1 MTSPQL
7 WFDPVNGKLQSG
19 PCKYN
24 FIDYNTNSFNP
35 STEPEGRVWWNS
47 DDHCP
52 NASSGMG
59 PVLQVGQE
67 NWLPY
72 SIGKN
77 DTGDTIPDGTVVY
90 LCESGGIVCIAPA
103 NSRDPDIVEKVVG
116 ITTDEIL
123 DGETGIVTTYG
134 LVRGMDTSEWDVGAT
149 VYVSPTNNG
158 ELTDIRPTEG
168 DWPIPLCEVI
178 VSDDEDGVLF
188 VKYLQIFDPD
198 DIKNATGFPQQNAA
212 VKQSDVSFT
221 NIDRTLSIA
230 PNTGGGYTS
239 FYIWQLG
246 VKYLF
251 TETQTVQIGV
261 AEGTY
266 WIYFDEG
273 VLTYSY
279 NPSIGDQSILV
290 RDKVLVAMVYWDA
303 ENEEAII
310 IGDER
315 HGHIMSS
322 DTHAYFHFVDGAR
335 WLNGLTL
342 NSIIVGQSGDT
353 DSDAQFGVDS
363 GTVTDEDL
371 LNIVGDITSTTGLPI
386 FYLSGANGYLRRNDD
401 EVGFSVLSDNPGSPD
416 DGRLVWNNQN
426 AGGTGVWGLTEVGSN
441 DYVLCHVFATNSK
454 QDPVIA
460 FVGQGDYATRGQ
472 ARAGATTEI
481 STIQTNYPSPELVP
495 LATVIYRTR
504 DNSNN
509 AVKAN
514 TESTEEGEDYVDWRT
529 TELTPGSS
537 PSAHPNLSTLTWL
550 DAGHSSS
557 NLVNEFAGFNTS
569 GIATLFTESDYALID
584 GSRPFSEVVQQS
596 STSTG
601 RVTLKDSPGDEARIY
616 WGSDVDE
623 DKYMEMGAYAGVNNI
638 DTKTRDLVILSDAGD
653 IVTFDAT
660 TLQSTF
666 DGDIIADKLISDVW
680 ESASA
685 STSSIYFQSGTWYIK
700 TNNIDIASFDSTS
713 CMNVYCN
720 LVMNANNITDVGTVF
735 VDSIDLGS
743 QIITDGEMTG
753 DWQLTTSG
761 AELKVGADYFGFND
775 GIIRAQDWYG
785 FTWTMDDFGGD
796 FTGIYFATGQINFQ
810 AVGISIFDFDGGSGG
825 QYHFRVDGDFHGNDI
840 ESVGTLSVDFI
851 ELVAPIEGDIITIKT
866 RDDGFT
872 GSNTLYLGND
882 ANTGDAYLTVANT
895 GHGESKINQD
905 VRTFGSPTFAGLTV
919 TGGVEFGTLDLTG
932 SPFGGDIVL
941 DVQGTTGPD
950 GFPGQVTAGDSINLI
965 CGDGN
970 DCYSTK
976 AGTGGVFTLQFGLGG
991 ADLGGGSAGDD
1002 GSLIIQTRLATICEI
1017 TTTLADFQ
1025 GIDITTTG
1033 AITATNYT
1041 ATSTVHTNTIKDYS
1055 GGVTTI
1061 DNDTVI
1067 VGDLDVSDLIEM
1079 AITTSTV
1086 GQITQDGIRIF
1097 HTFTP
1102 DDQVAFWNNI
1112 FIGENSGNFSMNN
1125 ISSAT
1130 HGTGNVGIGANTLDA
1145 LTTGFYNFA
1154 IGTNAGSG
1162 ITTGE
1167 SNVNIGHQAGLQT
1180 TTGSSNVL
1188 IGRDAGVIGNKTS
1201 CVGIGRD
1208 TLRNSGSRSVGIGGF
1223 AGKDCTG
1230 TDNIFLGYAAGYHL
1244 TTDIDTLIIG
1254 NQFYADRATELS
1266 DSIIVGIMDAAKE
1279 NQTLN
1284 LNANVTVSEKLM
1296 VDAYDTDEDFSNN
1309 LVVVSNADS
1318 GGINLRSQR
1327 GNTGDYHG
1335 IKFRGTSFEPAPNQ
1349 FYKTG
1354 IFHVDNGLSGA
1365 RGDLYLCVD
1374 NASDANNVDL
1384 TNVILKIKEGSIDI
1398 TDAVNMVLGTT
1409 TGTQIGTATAQK
1421 LSFHGNTPIIQQT
1434 TSSQTPATFVAN
1446 TSGISDDTGTW
1457 NGYTIGDLVAILQA
1471 YGLLA

>member
-1 MTSPQL
+1 MGCDEL
-7 WFDPVNGKLQSG
+7 YLDGV
-19 PCKYN
+19 KYDQTQIN
-24 FIDYNTNSFNP
+24 MDITN
-35 STEPEGRVWWNS
+35 EPTGFTGT
-47 DDHCP
+47 DKIP
-52 NASSGMG
+52 LAS
-59 PVLQVGQE
+59 
-67 NWLPY
+67 
-72 SIGKN
+72 
-77 DTGDTIPDGTVVY
+77 GTVVVTGDNSTRTVTLTGPFEAY
-90 LCESGGIVCIAPA
+90 FKGIKNTTIIPGWTSPA
-103 NSRDPDIVEKVVG
+103 HG
-116 ITTDEIL
+116 TDTDLGYFLIY
-123 DGETGIVTTYG
+123 DGETV
-134 LVRGMDTSEWDVGAT
+134 EWSAT
-149 VYVSPTNNG
+149 NTLDNNTFFK
-158 ELTDIRPTEG
+158 ELLIALAYYD
-168 DWPIPLCEVI
+168 
-178 VSDDEDGVLF
+178 SN
-188 VKYLQIFDPD
+188 
-198 DIKNATGFPQQNAA
+198 NATWVYQREPH
-212 VKQSDVSFT
+212 
-221 NIDRTLSIA
+221 
-230 PNTGGGYTS
+230 
-239 FYIWQLG
+239 G
-246 VKYLF
+246 VEQWESHRQEHRL
-251 TETQTVQIGV
+251 
-261 AEGTY
+261 EGTY
-266 WIYFDEG
+266 
-273 VLTYSY
+273 
-279 NPSIGDQSILV
+279 
-290 RDKVLVAMVYWDA
+290 R
-303 ENEEAII
+303 
-310 IGDER
+310 
-315 HGHIMSS
+315 
-322 DTHAYFHFVDGAR
+322 
-335 WLNGLTL
+335 
-342 NSIIVGQSGDT
+342 QSG
-353 DSDAQFGVDS
+353 G
-363 GTVTDEDL
+363 
-371 LNIVGDITSTTGLPI
+371 GL
-386 FYLSGANGYLRRNDD
+386 
-401 EVGFSVLSDNPGSPD
+401 
-416 DGRLVWNNQN
+416 
-426 AGGTGVWGLTEVGSN
+426 N
-441 DYVLCHVFATNSK
+441 DYVLDSTTATNRRPSVEATELWDEDLPTENTALPNNGPYTQSNLTSTGIVQFIRT
-454 QDPVIA
+454 QDDIVPLSGSRPYWNEFSGGTWNQTLISNNYYMSVWVIA
-460 FVGQGDYATRGQ
+460 VPMAADSNSQNLRYLFHQGQNETSSLLGQ
-472 ARAGATTEI
+472 Q
-481 STIQTNYPSPELVP
+481 IQSPADLNFGNLTN
-495 LATVIYRTR
+495 
-504 DNSNN
+504 
-509 AVKAN
+509 
-514 TESTEEGEDYVDWRT
+514 
-529 TELTPGSS
+529 LTPEFVVTNQIILEYRGGNWNIAEVRVITGSKTSQSSS
-537 PSAHPNLSTLTWL
+537 PSGKYLTSVTSDVTLTGL
-550 DAGHSSS
+550 GTSTSPLGIDLTNA
-557 NLVNEFAGFNTS
+557 NTWT
-569 GIATLFTESDYALID
+569 ATQT
-584 GSRPFSEVVQQS
+584 FSEVVQQS

-623 DKYMEMGAYAGVNNI
+623 DKYLEIGAYSGVNNI

-666 DGDIIADKLISDVW
+666 DGDVNVQDNSFKTEANGVSHIIAQRTSTYDLFPGDEELYITDSLYDQPLINFNTGYLLNITEALFDTVGGERLSITGNTISIGDSSDDDKYGLITANSATFAFFSGIDTLLGIRFGSSYEEVVGTTLQDNINLNHAQINLTIDERTTFSKEINFGLNDVSGSLTDTITQIDLDTRELIHDGDIIADKLISDVW